1 MSIPL
6 AQQIKCVEIEIKR
19 RERAY
24 PIAVISHK
32 LGKAEADKQLETMKA
47 VLETLRN
54 SQQAEML
61 FDHSEV
67 RGKTQQR
74 HPAFE

>member
-24 PIAVISHK
+24 PIAMISHK
-32 LGKAEADKQLETMKA
+32 LGKAEADKQIETMKA
-47 VLETLRN
+47 VLATLRA
-54 SQQAEML
+54 QQQTEMP

-67 RGKTQQR
+67 RGKNQQR